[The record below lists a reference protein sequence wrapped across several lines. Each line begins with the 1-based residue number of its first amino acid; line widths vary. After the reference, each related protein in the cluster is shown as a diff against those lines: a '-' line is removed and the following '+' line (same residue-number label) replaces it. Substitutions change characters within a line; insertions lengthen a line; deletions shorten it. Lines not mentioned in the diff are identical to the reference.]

1 MLFDYPPA
9 LPSNPAVLKYF
20 PKKMPSKRKRTEK
33 KSERRGV
40 GGGKAKGK
48 SQDCCVTFKPTLN
61 IFLKWQKFTS
71 MFIFQIAFLHKS
83 YPTEENHYQAQA
95 KV

>member
-1 MLFDYPPA
+1 MLFDYPRA

-20 PKKMPSKRKRTEK
+20 PKKCQVKDKELKK

-40 GGGKAKGK
+40 RGGKAKGK

-61 IFLKWQKFTS
+61 IFLK
-71 MFIFQIAFLHKS
+71 
-83 YPTEENHYQAQA
+83 
-95 KV
+95 